1 MTGPGDAAQPQA
13 WDVLC
18 LTCGW
23 QHNTRPNPTPLL
35 TEKEAW
41 FFAEAHECPKRI
53 QLRQPDGTWTPP
65 RIVDW

>member
-53 QLRQPDGTWTPP
+53 QTASAERH
-65 RIVDW
+65 VDSSKNC